1 MGNPALIV
9 GVAGGTGS
17 GKSTLARRIAQAF
30 APGCL
35 LICHDDYYISHDEL
49 PYEERAR
56 LNYDHPSALDTAL
69 LFRHLDALRARRPVE
84 VPVYDFSRHLRAAQH
99 RRVEPADLVLVEG
112 MLILESE
119 PLRSRLDLKLFVDTD
134 DDIRFIRRLERDVNS
149 RGRDMDSVI
158 AQYMATVKPMH
169 ERFVYPSRRWADL
182 IVPEGGYNEAALS
195 IIIGSIRQR
204 LAQIPSPL
212 HSEG

>member
-1 MGNPALIV
+1 MAKPVLTV

-35 LICHDDYYISHDEL
+35 LICHDAYYISHDEL
-49 PYEERAR
+49 PYEERTR

-69 LFRHLDALRARRPVE
+69 LIRHLDALRARRPVE
-84 VPVYDFSRHLRAAQH
+84 VPVYDFSRHLRAAQR

-112 MLILESE
+112 MLILENE

-158 AQYMATVKPMH
+158 AQYLATVKPMH

-204 LAQIPSPL
+204 LAQIPSPV
-212 HSEG
+212 HGEE

>member
-1 MGNPALIV
+1 M
-9 GVAGGTGS
+9 
-17 GKSTLARRIAQAF
+17 
-30 APGCL
+30 
-35 LICHDDYYISHDEL
+35 
-49 PYEERAR
+49 
-56 LNYDHPSALDTAL
+56 
-69 LFRHLDALRARRPVE
+69 E
-84 VPVYDFSRHLRAAQH
+84 VPVYDFSRHLRAAQR

-119 PLRSRLDLKLFVDTD
+119 PLRSRLDLKLFVDTG

>member
-1 MGNPALIV
+1 MAKPVLTV

-69 LFRHLDALRARRPVE
+69 LI
-84 VPVYDFSRHLRAAQH
+84 RHLRAAQC

-158 AQYMATVKPMH
+158 AQYLATVKPMH

-204 LAQIPSPL
+204 LAQIPSPV
-212 HSEG
+212 HGEE